1 MVYSFLATW
10 ISFIFPVF
18 YKRMQIRNA
27 HWLTQKTPAIIAINH
42 PNAFADPVGLGFIM
56 YPTRFWYLA
65 RGDVFKPGFMSWI
78 LDKIGIIPIYRI
90 SEGGKEGL
98 MKNDATYQ
106 RVNEHLKNNLKV
118 IVFAEGLCIMERRLR
133 PIKKGVSRMVFGALE
148 SLGEKDLLVIPVGV
162 NYSQPDK
169 FRSDLFYNVGEPIS
183 VKEFLKDKDK
193 QSAKTQKAF
202 LEMLEPKLKAL
213 ITHIEQPEND
223 TLVLQAEELNKR
235 ELMEAR
241 GMDVN
246 DLAQDLQVLQ
256 EITEKI
262 NYAASKHPQ
271 ALETYR
277 EASTQYFQLLQKHRL
292 RDWLIRPKTQKWLTL
307 PVLFFRIILLAIGFP
322 VFAFGY
328 LCNIVPHTLSFSL
341 THKIVKHREFF
352 ASIIT
357 VVAAVLFTLYYLLFF
372 LLAWWFVDNI
382 WLAFSLIAMA
392 MLSARFNF
400 MYIPF
405 AFKTLGIFR
414 VLQNPELYQ
423 QLSSLR
429 HQLKTQ
435 FNKL

>member
-18 YKRMQIRNA
+18 YKRLQIRNA
-27 HWLTQKTPAIIAINH
+27 HWLRLKTPAIIAINH

-98 MKNDATYQ
+98 LKNDATYQ

-118 IVFAEGLCIMERRLR
+118 IVFAEGICIMERRLR

-148 SLGEKDLLVIPVGV
+148 SLGDKDLLVIPVGV

-202 LEMLEPKLKAL
+202 LEMLEPKLRCL

-235 ELMEAR
+235 EMMEAR
-241 GMDVN
+241 QLDVN
-246 DLAQDLQVLQ
+246 DLSKDLEVLQ
-256 EITEKI
+256 EITAKI
-262 NYAASKHPQ
+262 NRAASENRG

-277 EASTQYFQLLQKHRL
+277 EGCTEYFHLLQKHKL
-292 RDWLIRPKTQKWLTL
+292 RDWLLRDKNTYLLNYPMLLIRLCLLITGL
-307 PVLFFRIILLAIGFP
+307 PVF
-322 VFAFGY
+322 VFGY
-328 LCNIVPHTLSFSL
+328 LCNVLPHTLSFFI
-341 THKIVKHREFF
+341 TRKIVKHREFF
-352 ASIIT
+352 ASFIT
-357 VVAAVLFTLYYLLFF
+357 VVAVVLFTLYYLLFF
-372 LLAWWFVDNI
+372 FLAWSFGD
-382 WLAFSLIAMA
+382 SLLRAVSLVALA
-392 MLSARFNF
+392 MLSARFNLY
-400 MYIPF
+400 YIPF

-414 VLQNPELYQ
+414 ILKNPKLYKALKAQRKEL
-423 QLSSLR
+423 
-429 HQLKTQ
+429 KEQ

>member
-18 YKRMQIRNA
+18 YKRLQIRNA
-27 HWLTQKTPAIIAINH
+27 HWLKQKAPAIIAINH

-98 MKNDATYQ
+98 LKNDATYQ
-106 RVNEHLKNNLKV
+106 RVNQHLKNNLKV

-202 LEMLEPKLKAL
+202 LEMLEPKLRAL

-235 ELMEAR
+235 EMMEAR
-241 GMDVN
+241 QLNVN
-246 DLAQDLQVLQ
+246 DLSKDLEVLQ
-256 EITEKI
+256 EITAKI
-262 NYAASKHPQ
+262 NRAASEHPA

-277 EASTQYFQLLQKHRL
+277 EGCNQYFHQLQKHQL
-292 RDWLIRPKTQKWLTL
+292 RDWLMRDNKRYLLNYPMLL
-307 PVLFFRIILLAIGFP
+307 LRLFLLILGSP
-322 VFAFGY
+322 VFVFGF
-328 LCNIVPHTLSFSL
+328 LCNILPHTLSFSI
-341 THKIVKHREFF
+341 TRKIVKHREFF
-352 ASIIT
+352 ASFIT
-357 VVAAVLFTLYYLLFF
+357 VVAVILFTLYYIMFF
-372 LLAWWFVDNI
+372 LLAWSFGD
-382 WLAFSLIAMA
+382 SLWWALSLVALA
-392 MLSARFNF
+392 MLSAKFNLH
-400 MYIPF
+400 YIPF

-414 VLQNPELYQ
+414 VIKNRKLYQ
-423 QLSSLR
+423 ELR
-429 HQLKTQ
+429 AKRKELNLQ

>member
-18 YKRMQIRNA
+18 YKRLQIRNA
-27 HWLTQKTPAIIAINH
+27 HWLKMKAPAIIAINH

-98 MKNDATYQ
+98 LKNDATYQ
-106 RVNEHLKNNLKV
+106 RVNAHLKNKLKV

-148 SLGEKDLLVIPVGV
+148 SLGEQDLLVIPVGV

-202 LEMLEPKLKAL
+202 LEMLEPKLRAL

-235 ELMEAR
+235 EIMVAR
-241 GMDVN
+241 KMNVN
-246 DLAQDLQVLQ
+246 DLYNNLIVLK
-256 EITEKI
+256 EITAKVNTAAVEKPESLEE
-262 NYAASKHPQ
+262 YRAAS
-271 ALETYR
+271 A
-277 EASTQYFQLLQKHRL
+277 AYFLQLQKNKL
-292 RDWLIRPKTQKWLTL
+292 RDWLFRPKNQRLL
-307 PVLFFRIILLAIGFP
+307 SFPALILRVFALVLGFP

-328 LCNIVPHTLSFSL
+328 ICNIIPHTLSFYI
-341 THKIVKHREFF
+341 TGKIVKHREFF
-352 ASIIT
+352 ASFIT
-357 VVAAVLFTLYYLLFF
+357 VVAVLLFTLYYVLFF
-372 LLAWWFVDNI
+372 SLLWSYTEHLWYA
-382 WLAFSLIAMA
+382 LILVSAS
-392 MLSARFNF
+392 MLCARFNLS
-400 MYIPF
+400 YIPF
-405 AFKTLGIFR
+405 THKTLGIFR
-414 VLQNPELYQ
+414 VLKNPKLYKELSAQ
-423 QLSSLR
+423 R
-429 HQLKTQ
+429 KALKEQ

>member
-18 YKRMQIRNA
+18 YKRLQIRNS
-27 HWLTQKTPAIIAINH
+27 HWLKLKAPAIIAINH

-65 RGDVFKPGFMSWI
+65 RGDVFKPGFMSWV

-98 MKNDATYQ
+98 LKNDATYQ

-118 IVFAEGLCIMERRLR
+118 IVFAEGICIMERRLR
-133 PIKKGVSRMVFGALE
+133 PMKKGVSRMVFGALD
-148 SLGEKDLLVIPVGV
+148 SLGDKELLVIPVGV

-193 QSAKTQKAF
+193 HSAKTQKAF

-213 ITHIEQPEND
+213 ITHIDAPEND
-223 TLVLQAEELNKR
+223 ALVLQAEELNKR
-235 ELMEAR
+235 EILEAR
-241 GMDVN
+241 KMDPN
-246 DLAQDLQVLQ
+246 DLSQDLEVLQ

-262 NYAASKHPQ
+262 NRAALQKNA
-271 ALETYR
+271 ALEDYR
-277 EASTQYFQLLQKHRL
+277 QACSAYFLLLQKNKL
-292 RDWLIRPKTQKWLTL
+292 RDWLIRPKNKYLL
-307 PVLFFRIILLAIGFP
+307 NYPMLVFRFLLLVVGAP
-322 VFAFGY
+322 VFVFGY
-328 LCNIVPHTLSFSL
+328 FCNILPHTLSFSI
-341 THKIVKHREFF
+341 TRKIVKHREFF
-352 ASIIT
+352 ASFIT
-357 VVAAVLFTLYYLLFF
+357 VVAVILFTLYYFLFF
-372 LLAWWFVDNI
+372 ALAWSCADHLWF
-382 WLAFSLIAMA
+382 AFALVALA

-400 MYIPF
+400 IYIPF
-405 AFKTLGIFR
+405 ALKTMGIFR
-414 VLQNPELYQ
+414 VLNNPKLYKELTTH
-423 QLSSLR
+423 R
-429 HQLKTQ
+429 KHLKTL